1 MSAMKYA
8 SQNTPNIVSLENGNE
23 EAVTDINEHVWQC
36 LFLTVLVHCYW
47 KPTFSKLHS
56 ESYVFGLRRMGVDGW
71 LFREKKT
78 PGVSRNKDASERSL
92 KSVKTILFAVF
103 VLNKCCNALGI
114 FLKLS
119 GQQQIFYVMDSWTE
133 GIILE
138 GIKLIQTIILAYRN
152 TMGFT
157 KSVVTGY
164 VAL

>member
-1 MSAMKYA
+1 MAMKK
-8 SQNTPNIVSLENGNE
+8 QWN
-23 EAVTDINEHVWQC
+23 INEHVWQC

-56 ESYVFGLRRMGVDGW
+56 EKLCSVSVGWVRTDGYS
-71 LFREKKT
+71 EKKT
-78 PGVSRNKDASERSL
+78 PGVSRNKDASQRSH

-119 GQQQIFYVMDSWTE
+119 GQQRISYVMDSWTE

-138 GIKLIQTIILAYRN
+138 GIKLIQTIIVAYRN
-152 TMGFT
+152 TMDFN

>member
-1 MSAMKYA
+1 MS
-8 SQNTPNIVSLENGNE
+8 SVSVGW
-23 EAVTDINEHVWQC
+23 VWTDG
-36 LFLTVLVHCYW
+36 Y
-47 KPTFSKLHS
+47 S
-56 ESYVFGLRRMGVDGW
+56 
-71 LFREKKT
+71 EKKT

-103 VLNKCCNALGI
+103 VLNKCFNALAI

-119 GQQQIFYVMDSWTE
+119 GQQRIFYVMDSWTE

-152 TMGFT
+152 TMGFN

>member
-1 MSAMKYA
+1 MS
-8 SQNTPNIVSLENGNE
+8 SVSVGW
-23 EAVTDINEHVWQC
+23 VWTDG
-36 LFLTVLVHCYW
+36 Y
-47 KPTFSKLHS
+47 S
-56 ESYVFGLRRMGVDGW
+56 
-71 LFREKKT
+71 EKKT
-78 PGVSRNKDASERSL
+78 PGVSRNKDASKRSL

-103 VLNKCCNALGI
+103 VLNKCCKSCNALGI

-119 GQQQIFYVMDSWTE
+119 GQQRIFYVMDSWTE

-152 TMGFT
+152 TMGFN

>member
-1 MSAMKYA
+1 MKK
-8 SQNTPNIVSLENGNE
+8 QWNV
-23 EAVTDINEHVWQC
+23 NEHVWQC

-56 ESYVFGLRRMGVDGW
+56 EKLCLRSPSDGCGRMAIPRKKRLGFQEIRTHPSEASNLLRPFYLLY
-71 LFREKKT
+71 LFWTSAVT
-78 PGVSRNKDASERSL
+78 PWG
-92 KSVKTILFAVF
+92 F
-103 VLNKCCNALGI
+103 

-119 GQQQIFYVMDSWTE
+119 GQQRIFYVMDSWTE

-152 TMGFT
+152 TTGFN

>member
-1 MSAMKYA
+1 MS
-8 SQNTPNIVSLENGNE
+8 SVSVGW
-23 EAVTDINEHVWQC
+23 VWTDG
-36 LFLTVLVHCYW
+36 Y
-47 KPTFSKLHS
+47 S
-56 ESYVFGLRRMGVDGW
+56 
-71 LFREKKT
+71 EKKT

-119 GQQQIFYVMDSWTE
+119 GQQRIFYVMDSWTE
-133 GIILE
+133 SIILE

-152 TMGFT
+152 TMGFN